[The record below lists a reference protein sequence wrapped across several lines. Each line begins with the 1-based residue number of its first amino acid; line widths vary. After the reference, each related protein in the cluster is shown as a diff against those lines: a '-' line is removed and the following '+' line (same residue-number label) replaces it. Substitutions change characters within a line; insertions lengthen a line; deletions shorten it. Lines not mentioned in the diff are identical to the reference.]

1 MGTGEISTGAGR
13 RSRGRLPL
21 STALTLTVLAL
32 VGLPGA
38 AAAQGAS
45 GGTATE
51 IAPVDVTARAPRRV
65 VRPRRGPVLRAVPA
79 GRPRIARA
87 PARRPAPS
95 PVVAPVAALPTGPA
109 PVLGIGGAGPTTG
122 ERADGPVRG
131 FVATRSATGTK
142 TDTPLVR
149 IPQSITVIGQ
159 DQIAATGARTPSEA
173 VRYSAG
179 VQAERFGADPAS
191 LVVAWQ
197 GDLKRHSPEL
207 YERLRAKSPA
217 AERIATVGEAS
228 ADTFSVEA
236 ALAVAPDVAVFGG
249 TYGPSP
255 RSTEVIRR
263 LEAAGVPVVFVD
275 FFTDPLRNTVP
286 SLRVLGRLLG
296 REGEAEA
303 YVAFHEARL
312 ARIAERLTADR
323 PRPTVYL
330 QAFGG
335 AWDCCWIPG
344 DGLGQLIAL
353 AGGANP
359 GAAKFPGRAWGRVDL
374 EFVLA
379 SEPALYVTTGNP
391 TAARGG
397 GLSLGPGVD
406 AATARAALAAASVAE
421 VAPVRAGRAHGL
433 WHMFHG
439 LPMNVVAVEAL
450 AKWINPGLFPDLDP
464 AATMAEIDRRF
475 SSLPLSGAY
484 VIDAR

>member
-1 MGTGEISTGAGR
+1 MPRLRALLVLVALLAGPAVAAPVTLRDVEGREVRFEAPPKRVLLGEGH
-13 RSRGRLPL
+13 LM
-21 STALTLTVLAL
+21 LAL
-32 VGLPGA
+32 
-38 AAAQGAS
+38 
-45 GGTATE
+45 
-51 IAPVDVTARAPRRV
+51 
-65 VRPRRGPVLRAVPA
+65 
-79 GRPRIARA
+79 
-87 PARRPAPS
+87 
-95 PVVAPVAALPTGPA
+95 ALLHP
-109 PVLGIGGAGPTTG
+109 
-122 ERADGPVRG
+122 
-131 FVATRSATGTK
+131 
-142 TDTPLVR
+142 
-149 IPQSITVIGQ
+149 
-159 DQIAATGARTPSEA
+159 
-173 VRYSAG
+173 
-179 VQAERFGADPAS
+179 DPAS

-207 YERLRAKSPA
+207 YERLRARNPA

-286 SLRVLGRLLG
+286 SLRALGRLLG
-296 REGEAEA
+296 REAEAEA

-312 ARIAERLTADR
+312 ARIAERLTPDR

-344 DGLGQLIAL
+344 DGLGQFIAL
-353 AGGANP
+353 AGGTHP

-379 SEPALYVTTGNP
+379 VEPALYVTTGNP

-406 AATARAALAAASVAE
+406 RATARATLNAALANSTVAE
-421 VAPVRAGRAHGL
+421 VAAVRAGRAHGL

-475 SSLPLSGAY
+475 SSLPLSGTY